1 MDARLA
7 VASWLDEADLKAL
20 SLVNKDSLAFA
31 RCDVLWKPLYLR
43 RYGDCR
49 PGFAVPPAP
58 PQTPS
63 KRRARSSPH
72 EAADQETPPRPAAA
86 AEAGSPVE
94 SPLSVAAATPPR
106 AGQGG
111 GGQALAAGRHRTRA
125 ATVGTTVGFL
135 PRPSRVEPDL
145 AALATT
151 EAPGGV
157 SWFEHARRRYLSP
170 LAGDTVQVLWDGAFN
185 LVEGER
191 VRSYSGRGW
200 WDASVVRKDAGGRFL
215 VHYLRCS
222 CEAAAAEA
230 ASRRDACVAEAHR
243 RWPWLARSGAMDP
256 SRGPTAADADALA
269 QMCAD
274 GEARRDCEGLPDL
287 RPGDVVELRCVSS
300 LGRSPWLETV
310 VDAVVPMEWSRR
322 ALTPD
327 VEAAVIEQLELWLE
341 ACEAEAERR
350 RSLGEDAPER
360 PASPFAATPSP
371 LAALAPRPV
380 AVSGRGRP
388 TGHAQRL
395 AAPERGSAIAPP
407 SAVQRRAVVPAM
419 GAVSLAG
426 LARQPSLNGAG
437 VRAAAS
443 AAVARISGTPIPRK
457 ERDELPFGTVAFRVG
472 QAVMDEDNRLVAR
485 HRLRLLRRGPSSDSA
500 GAAAARGHARCGLGC
515 AASPGAAASRPTPA
529 PQEGPRQGC
538 VVM

>member
-1 MDARLA
+1 M
-7 VASWLDEADLKAL
+7 
-20 SLVNKDSLAFA
+20 
-31 RCDVLWKPLYLR
+31 
-43 RYGDCR
+43 
-49 PGFAVPPAP
+49 
-58 PQTPS
+58 
-63 KRRARSSPH
+63 
-72 EAADQETPPRPAAA
+72 
-86 AEAGSPVE
+86 
-94 SPLSVAAATPPR
+94 
-106 AGQGG
+106 
-111 GGQALAAGRHRTRA
+111 
-125 ATVGTTVGFL
+125 GTTVGFL

-215 VHYLRCS
+215 VHYLRWSAAVWDEWVPAARIRWPPADAHVALRWRRGVRTARNRLPRDRSEEAAAGTAPGSGAAAAGPGRAVGAQAPSGGEVGRARSASMPLALAAGARPPSRSS

-395 AAPERGSAIAPP
+395 AASERGSAIAPP

-500 GAAAARGHARCGLGC
+500 GAAAARRHTRCGLGC